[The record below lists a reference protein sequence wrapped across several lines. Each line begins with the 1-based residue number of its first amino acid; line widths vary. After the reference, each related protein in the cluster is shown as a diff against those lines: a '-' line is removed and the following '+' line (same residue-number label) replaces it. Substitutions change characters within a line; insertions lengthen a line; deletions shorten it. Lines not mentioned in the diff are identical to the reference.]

1 MATVMDNMTVKPLS
15 EALGAEI
22 SGINA
27 AELDDA
33 RFEELRDVF
42 HQNLVV
48 VVKDQ
53 DLTPAQ
59 QTEFA
64 RRFGEIQYHISPE
77 YLMKD
82 QPEVMILS
90 NEKQDGKF
98 IGLPDGGSEWHSD
111 HSYVDQPTGYT
122 MLQAIKVPKDGGD
135 TEWTNMVR
143 AYEALPDD
151 MQSRL
156 DGLVGIHSFNRMKNH
171 RLSVPVRH
179 INDPDYYKRSPPD
192 SFHPIVR
199 THPHTDK
206 KALYISPRFTIGIKD
221 MDDFEAQPLLDELFA
236 HIQNRDFI
244 YHHRWTVGD
253 LLMWDNRATI
263 HLALLGV
270 PEGQARRMHRTT
282 VLGEIPF

>member
-27 AELDDA
+27 AELGDA

-48 VVKDQ
+48 VVKNQ

-156 DGLVGIHSFNRMKNH
+156 DGLVGIHSFNRMKNQ

-179 INDPDYYKRSPPD
+179 MNDPDYYKRSPPD

>member
-143 AYEALPDD
+143 AYEDLPDD

-156 DGLVGIHSFNRMKNH
+156 DGLVGIHSFNRMKNQ

-179 INDPDYYKRSPPD
+179 MNDPDYYKRSPPD

>member
-48 VVKDQ
+48 VVKNQ

-90 NEKQDGKF
+90 NEKQDGEF

>member
-33 RFEELRDVF
+33 RFAELRDVF

-48 VVKDQ
+48 VVKNQ

>member
-33 RFEELRDVF
+33 TFEELRDVF

-143 AYEALPDD
+143 AYEDLPDD

-156 DGLVGIHSFNRMKNH
+156 DGLVGIHSFNRMKNQ

-179 INDPDYYKRSPPD
+179 MNDPDYYKRSPPD

-206 KALYISPRFTIGIKD
+206 KALYISQRFTIGIKD

>member
-48 VVKDQ
+48 VVKNQ

-151 MQSRL
+151 MKSRL
-156 DGLVGIHSFNRMKNH
+156 DGLVGIHSFNRMKNQ

-179 INDPDYYKRSPPD
+179 MNDPDYYKRSPPD

>member
-1 MATVMDNMTVKPLS
+1 MDNMTVKPLS

-151 MQSRL
+151 MKSRL
-156 DGLVGIHSFNRMKNH
+156 DGLVGIHSFNRMKNQ

-179 INDPDYYKRSPPD
+179 MNDPDYYKRSPPD

>member
-156 DGLVGIHSFNRMKNH
+156 DGLVGIHSFNRMKNQ

-179 INDPDYYKRSPPD
+179 MNDPDYYKRSPPD

-221 MDDFEAQPLLDELFA
+221 MDDSEAQPLLDELFA

>member
-1 MATVMDNMTVKPLS
+1 MAIAMGNMAIKPLS
-15 EALGAEI
+15 DALGVEV

-27 AELDDA
+27 AEIDDA
-33 RFEELRDVF
+33 TFNKLRDVF
-42 HQNLVV
+42 HENLMV

-59 QTEFA
+59 QTAFA
-64 RRFGEIQYHISPE
+64 LRFGEIQYHISPE

-90 NEKQDGKF
+90 NEKEGGRH

-122 MLQAIKVPKDGGD
+122 MLQAIKVPQDGGD
-135 TEWTNMVR
+135 TEWTNMIR
-143 AYEALPDD
+143 AYETLSDELKV
-151 MQSRL
+151 QL
-156 DGLVGIHSFNRMKNH
+156 DGVVGIHSFNRMKNQ

-179 INDPDYYKRSPPD
+179 MNDRDYYKRSPPD
-192 SFHPIVR
+192 AFHPIVR
-199 THPHTDK
+199 THPHTGR
-206 KALYISPRFTIGIKD
+206 KALYISPRFTIGIRGMRD
-221 MDDFEAQPLLDELFA
+221 VDAQLLLDQLFG
-236 HIQNRDFI
+236 HINDRDFI
-244 YHHRWTVGD
+244 YRHRWTVGD
-253 LLMWDNRATI
+253 LLMWDNRSTI

-282 VLGEIPF
+282 VLGEVPV